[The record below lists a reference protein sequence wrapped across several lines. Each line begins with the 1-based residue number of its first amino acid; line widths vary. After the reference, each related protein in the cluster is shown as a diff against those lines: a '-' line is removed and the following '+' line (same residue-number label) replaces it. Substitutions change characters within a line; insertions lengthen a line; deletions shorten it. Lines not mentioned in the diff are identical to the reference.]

1 MKAAIIGTSGH
12 IDLALE
18 VRDRLPQLSF
28 VGIAPG
34 SADEDARE
42 FYVDQL
48 EPSLIPFYEDYH
60 RMLDREK
67 PEVVVVAPFFF
78 LQSRIACECL
88 ERGMH
93 VFVEK
98 PMAVSQDQLER
109 LRRAHALGKADLC
122 PMLFYRYNPAFH
134 AAWRALKEGLIGE
147 PLLITAQKSYKLGTR
162 HAMYTHRATYGGT
175 IPWVAVHGIDWIHW
189 FTGGGI
195 TQVAASHTPAGNRG
209 HGEMESSGACLFRLA
224 NSGCATLSFDY
235 FRPGSA
241 QTHGDD
247 RVRIAGEKGVLEVA
261 GGEATLF
268 SHDAPPRRLE
278 KEDQLSL
285 FQEFIR
291 HIQEGA
297 GMRIT
302 AEDAFTVSELALR
315 SREAADTGAA
325 IVVGSRSR

>member
-1 MKAAIIGTSGH
+1 MKAAIIGTRGH

-18 VRDRLPQLSF
+18 VRDRLPQLNF

-34 SADEDARE
+34 SADENARE

-98 PMAVSQDQLER
+98 PMAVSMDQLER

-122 PMLFYRYNPAFH
+122 PMLFYRYHPAFH

-147 PLLITAQKSYKLGTR
+147 PILITAQKSYKLGTR

-195 TQVAASHTPAGNRG
+195 TQIAASHTSAGNRG

-247 RVRIAGEKGVLEVA
+247 RVRVAGEKGVLEVT

-268 SHDAPPRRLE
+268 THDAPPRRLE

-325 IVVGSRSR
+325 IVVGSAS